1 MAEITI
7 SQPQF
12 LRLGVIGL
20 LTAVNENLIDESTI
34 NDLINLADT
43 VDAHNPE
50 EVKSFF
56 KIIYVYCDDIRSE
69 FPTKYDIPPTIK
81 HLTTL
86 GYHYRVFKEV
96 DNNGDTPF
104 GMFFAN
110 VYDATGK
117 LVGTKAALTIEQLQE
132 DIRNE
137 YPMATREG
145 V

>member
-12 LRLGVIGL
+12 LKLGVIGL
-20 LTAVNENLIDESTI
+20 LTSVKDKLIDESTI
-34 NDLINLADT
+34 DELIALADT
-43 VDAHNPE
+43 IDPLNPE
-50 EVKSFF
+50 EVKAFF
-56 KIIYVYCDDIRSE
+56 KFIQNVSEDHINE
-69 FPTKYDIPPTIK
+69 FPIGHIPETVK
-81 HLTTL
+81 HLTTA

-117 LVGTKAALTIEQLQE
+117 LVGTKVALTIEQLQE
-132 DIRNE
+132 DIRGE